1 MQKTIKSDMIRLNLI
16 MILLVT
22 VCISGLHLYQIY
34 HYTIRQNQEEI
45 MTMSEQAR
53 NSLNYMLN
61 QLDVLQYQIVDSL
74 TQSAEYDRNS
84 RGWTRE
90 SIEFLKNTENQFQ
103 TFRRAVPFVTNIYW
117 LDNYGKLYTT
127 DSYINRDL
135 FRENRTL
142 CQLESE
148 RKDDCYASPFIPEY
162 QMDGDIVSVF
172 SYLKNVYRI
181 NRGREK
187 RGVLQIDMRTSYL
200 EELLGLINGN
210 PYCLA
215 YITAQDGSLFW
226 FPDQSYKEKGQ
237 DHDLVYP
244 LNNGWQLRV
253 RYSNAFARKSLKDNL
268 MSSIIL
274 LFIMIPLS
282 ILSVYKDSGYLTGPL
297 QKLTKRMKRLETGEL
312 IEIHTISK
320 FEEIR
325 ILEQGYNSM
334 IAKMDD
340 MMTKMTEIRTE
351 NINAKLLALQAQIN
365 PHFLANSF
373 ELIRSLA
380 IQKHSSD
387 IENIAEALA
396 MMYRYILNENQEK
409 VTFEEELA
417 YVKNYIRIQEYRFER
432 SVEVLYRVA
441 PEALSCKM
449 SRLLI
454 QPLVENAFIHGLEL
468 RDGVRWIMITGTVE
482 EDRLYV
488 EVKDNGI
495 GIAPERLR
503 MLTDDICEYARADGA
518 SMKKTGENRD
528 SIGLKNVNKRL
539 YLGYGE
545 ESCLKITSVPEQG
558 TSVSF
563 RICADKEEAN
573 GGI

>member
-1 MQKTIKSDMIRLNLI
+1 
-16 MILLVT
+16 
-22 VCISGLHLYQIY
+22 
-34 HYTIRQNQEEI
+34 
-45 MTMSEQAR
+45 
-53 NSLNYMLN
+53 
-61 QLDVLQYQIVDSL
+61 
-74 TQSAEYDRNS
+74 
-84 RGWTRE
+84 
-90 SIEFLKNTENQFQ
+90 
-103 TFRRAVPFVTNIYW
+103 
-117 LDNYGKLYTT
+117 
-127 DSYINRDL
+127 
-135 FRENRTL
+135 
-142 CQLESE
+142 
-148 RKDDCYASPFIPEY
+148 
-162 QMDGDIVSVF
+162 
-172 SYLKNVYRI
+172 
-181 NRGREK
+181 
-187 RGVLQIDMRTSYL
+187 
-200 EELLGLINGN
+200 
-210 PYCLA
+210 
-215 YITAQDGSLFW
+215 
-226 FPDQSYKEKGQ
+226 
-237 DHDLVYP
+237 
-244 LNNGWQLRV
+244 
-253 RYSNAFARKSLKDNL
+253 
-268 MSSIIL
+268 
-274 LFIMIPLS
+274 
-282 ILSVYKDSGYLTGPL
+282 
-297 QKLTKRMKRLETGEL
+297 
-312 IEIHTISK
+312 
-320 FEEIR
+320 
-325 ILEQGYNSM
+325 M